1 MNPQVRRVVCASGA
15 ESLPWVVDEDG
26 DAVFQDGDHEV
37 RLIAGCDG
45 GVDYR
50 SYQRDRDDPDSGYCR
65 REKDYVY
72 SERVKDLAW
81 VVEQVKA
88 AREADPRLAS
98 LPADLRAVADEFLS
112 LHSAWGTEFD
122 SGWGLAPHPV
132 HLILEWDH
140 DGDPDNHCSQASFG
154 CSLETRRWRIFADT
168 FGHQIEINGTLPLRR
183 SADFAEFVQ
192 RFRRTEG

>member
-1 MNPQVRRVVCASGA
+1 MSALDIAAIEARRA
-15 ESLPWVVDEDG
+15 EVIEWLKQS
-26 DAVFQDGDHEV
+26 
-37 RLIAGCDG
+37 
-45 GVDYR
+45 
-50 SYQRDRDDPDSGYCR
+50 
-65 REKDYVY
+65 
-72 SERVKDLAW
+72 
-81 VVEQVKA
+81 
-88 AREADPRLAS
+88 DPRLAS

-168 FGHQIEINGTLPLRR
+168 FGHQFEINGALPLRR
-183 SADFAEFVQ
+183 SAVFVEFVQ
-192 RFRRTEG
+192 RFRRAG